1 MFVLTWS
8 EEFERYEL
16 TYNKEIYFG
25 ITFNLSEETLNLL
38 RAPLV
43 DWREEQIK
51 KEEEEKKK
59 EIINTT
65 LFSCDLRCSEYEF
78 DKRQKNYDITENYHH
93 IATYHKEDAPVP
105 LYKKDQGVHPIAYP
119 VFVPKEDSFK
129 PVPPPHRRGDICDC

>member
-1 MFVLTWS
+1 MDFEEKIFPEKISVEPLKEGEPTLEGNYLNAKYKNKDKVKLLYEVNKYFVMFVLTWS

-25 ITFNLSEETLNLL
+25 ITFNLSEETLDLL

-43 DWREEQIK
+43 NWREEQTK

-78 DKRQKNYDITENYHH
+78 DKR
-93 IATYHKEDAPVP
+93 
-105 LYKKDQGVHPIAYP
+105 
-119 VFVPKEDSFK
+119 
-129 PVPPPHRRGDICDC
+129 